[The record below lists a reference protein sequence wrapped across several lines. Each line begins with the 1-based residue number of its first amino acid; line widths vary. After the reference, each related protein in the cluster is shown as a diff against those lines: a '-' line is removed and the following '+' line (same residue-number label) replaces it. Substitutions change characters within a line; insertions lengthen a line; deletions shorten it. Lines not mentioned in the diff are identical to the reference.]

1 MKPLAE
7 TDPAMLDAPLADARE
22 VRPYALGDETLRP
35 PARLAGLER
44 IGERMARRLRAIIE
58 PLARAK
64 PAVEAEAAETLRFE
78 LWRNALPDFTSLSLY
93 RMRPLKGGLLIALE
107 PAFVSRLVDAFYGG
121 SGAGA
126 MPAGRAKEF
135 TPAEERL
142 LGRLTDALAD
152 VLVEVWA
159 EVVPLVPALAGRETN
174 ASYASLVRA
183 DELVVVQRFS
193 IAAGQL
199 PPTTI
204 DIVYPLVALR
214 PYEAQLSAK
223 VHAEPGIADG
233 EFSYRMARALA
244 DVRLPVRSVLARPT
258 LSVNELLA
266 LKPGDVIPITLPPR
280 VPLIVANRR
289 LAEGTIGEQEG
300 RAALRV
306 ELVDGE
312 GSGTGDAKRVTG
324 P

>member
-1 MKPLAE
+1 MKSPAEPEQAPPDAELA
-7 TDPAMLDAPLADARE
+7 ADAGE
-22 VRPYALGDETLRP
+22 VRPHALGNEALRP

-44 IGERMARRLRAIIE
+44 IGERMARRLRAIVE

-64 PAVEAEAAETLRFE
+64 PVVTAEAVETLRFE

-93 RMRPLKGGLLIALE
+93 RMRPLKGGLLIGLE

-121 SGAGA
+121 SGAGPL
-126 MPAGRAKEF
+126 PASRAKEF
-135 TPAEERL
+135 TPSEERL
-142 LGRLTDALAD
+142 LGRLTDALIE

-159 EVVPLVPALAGRETN
+159 EVVPLVPTLAGRETN
-174 ASYASLVRA
+174 ASYASLVRG

-193 IAAGQL
+193 IQAGQL
-199 PPTTI
+199 PPTKI

-214 PYEAQLSAK
+214 PYETQLSAK

-233 EFSYRMARALA
+233 EFRYRMARALA

-258 LSVNELLA
+258 LSVDELLA

-306 ELVDGE
+306 EAVDGR
-312 GSGTGDAKRVTG
+312 GDGRQVAER
-324 P
+324 